1 MRKSADYAS
10 RTDEHIMDIEHIN
23 ALGTRIADLT
33 QRTQELRRYL

>member
-1 MRKSADYAS
+1 LTES
-10 RTDEHIMDIEHIN
+10 RTQQEHTMDIELIN